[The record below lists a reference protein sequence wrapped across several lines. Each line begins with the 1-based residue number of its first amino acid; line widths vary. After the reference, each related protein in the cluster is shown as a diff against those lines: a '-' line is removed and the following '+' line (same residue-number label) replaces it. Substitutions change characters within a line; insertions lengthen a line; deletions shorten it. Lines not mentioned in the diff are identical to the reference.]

1 MGLTSTMLSG
11 EYIMK
16 RLRTVFAGLL
26 VLAMTSAFAKES
38 PTTVDGAKTVNAS
51 EAKSLFDNGA
61 LFVDVRSNK
70 DWAAGRIP
78 DAVHIELKKV
88 FSEATLGKEAKKSEP
103 IVIYCNGVSC
113 MRSSKASAMAVSWG
127 YTNIHYYR
135 LGYPDWKS
143 AGYPTE

>member
-1 MGLTSTMLSG
+1 MKKIQSLFIAVLCMSVMG
-11 EYIMK
+11 I
-16 RLRTVFAGLL
+16 VN
-26 VLAMTSAFAKES
+26 AKDPS
-38 PTTVDGAKTVNAS
+38 PTTVAGAKTINSAQ
-51 EAKSLFDNGA
+51 AKALFDKGV

-88 FSEATLGKEAKKSEP
+88 LSEATLGKEAKKSDP
-103 IVIYCNGVSC
+103 VVMYCNGVSC
-113 MRSSKASAMAVSWG
+113 YRSSKASAKAVGWG
-127 YTNIHYYR
+127 YTNVYYYR

>member
-1 MGLTSTMLSG
+1 MRKIQTLFIAVFCIALMG
-11 EYIMK
+11 
-16 RLRTVFAGLL
+16 V
-26 VLAMTSAFAKES
+26 VNAKEPS
-38 PTTVDGAKTVNAS
+38 PTTVAGAKTINATQ
-51 EAKSLFDNGA
+51 AKALFDKGA

-88 FSEATLGKEAKKSEP
+88 FSEATLGKEAKKSDP

-113 MRSSKASAMAVSWG
+113 YRSSKASKKAVGWG
-127 YTNIHYYR
+127 YTNVSYYR

>member
-1 MGLTSTMLSG
+1 MKNKIDALLITALLMMTMG
-11 EYIMK
+11 
-16 RLRTVFAGLL
+16 
-26 VLAMTSAFAKES
+26 SAFAKES
-38 PTTVDGAKTVNAS
+38 PATVDGAKTINAS
-51 EAKSLFDNGA
+51 EAKALFDKGV

-88 FSEATLGKEAKKSEP
+88 LSEETLAKEAKKSDP

-113 MRSSKASAMAVSWG
+113 LRSSKASIKAVGWG
-127 YTNIHYYR
+127 YTNVHYYR
-135 LGYPDWKS
+135 LGFPDWKA